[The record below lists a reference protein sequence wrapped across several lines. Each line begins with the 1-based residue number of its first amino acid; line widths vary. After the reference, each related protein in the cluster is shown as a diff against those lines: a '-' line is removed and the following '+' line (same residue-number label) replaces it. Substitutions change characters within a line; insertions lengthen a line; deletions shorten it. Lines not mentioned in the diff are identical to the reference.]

1 MISVKDLIKTSNG
14 TRILRGVSF
23 EVPPQ
28 TVLGIIGASG
38 SGKTTLLRC
47 LNGLERIDGGM
58 IEADGLRLEP
68 NLSRSEYNRRVN
80 ELRRKVGTV
89 FQHLYLFPHLTVLGN
104 VIEAPTRATVPH
116 PKAISEAYELL
127 ESVGLKEKARRYPE
141 SLSGG
146 EQQRV
151 AIARALAMHPALLM
165 FDEPTSALDPK
176 RSAGLR
182 SLLRGFV
189 ERGHTMVI
197 VSHSIGFLEGLA
209 DQLLYMEAG
218 EVVEAGATDLVLNSL
233 RDPRTKDFVEQAK
246 CGIAAKPDSS
256 ASGFSDLSCSRK
268 SHGLIS
274 GHTNPPEPCASKAVA
289 EQSASREIH

>member
-1 MISVKDLIKTSNG
+1 MIRVTDLIKQANG

-23 EVPPQ
+23 EVAPQ
-28 TVLGIIGASG
+28 TVLGVIGASG

-47 LNGLERIDGGM
+47 LNGLERIDGGA
-58 IEADGLRLEP
+58 IECEEVHLDA
-68 NLSRSEYNRRVN
+68 NLSAHEYSRRVK

-104 VIEAPTRATVPH
+104 IIEAPTHVLGVPRQ
-116 PKAISEAYELL
+116 KAETEALGLL
-127 ESVGLKEKARRYPE
+127 ESVGLKDKARRYPE

-189 ERGHTMVI
+189 TRGHTMVV

-209 DQLLYMEAG
+209 DQLLYMESG
-218 EVVEAGATDLVLNSL
+218 EVVEFGETETILNAPQ
-233 RDPRTKDFVEQAK
+233 DPRTKDFVQQAK
-246 CGIAAKPDSS
+246 
-256 ASGFSDLSCSRK
+256 
-268 SHGLIS
+268 
-274 GHTNPPEPCASKAVA
+274 
-289 EQSASREIH
+289 

>member
-1 MISVKDLIKTSNG
+1 MIRVTNLIKNATD
-14 TRILRGVSF
+14 TPILRGVSF
-23 EVPPQ
+23 EVQPK
-28 TVLGIIGASG
+28 TVMGIIGASG

-47 LNGLERIDGGM
+47 LNGLERIDGGS
-58 IEADGLRLEP
+58 IECADVRLES
-68 NLSRSEYNRRVN
+68 NLPKQGYARRVTD
-80 ELRRKVGTV
+80 LRRKVGTV

-104 VIEAPTRATVPH
+104 IIEAPTHVRRVPR
-116 PKAISEAYELL
+116 KQAEAEALSLL

-176 RSAGLR
+176 RTASLR

-209 DQLLYMEAG
+209 DQLLYLEGG
-218 EVVEAGATDLVLNSL
+218 EVVEFGDADEVLTSPS
-233 RDPRTKDFVEQAK
+233 DSRTKSFLQETK
-246 CGIAAKPDSS
+246 
-256 ASGFSDLSCSRK
+256 
-268 SHGLIS
+268 
-274 GHTNPPEPCASKAVA
+274 
-289 EQSASREIH
+289 

>member
-1 MISVKDLIKTSNG
+1 MIRVNDLIKTRNG

-23 EVPPQ
+23 TVAPQ

-47 LNGLERIDGGM
+47 LNGLERIDGGV
-58 IEADGLRLEP
+58 IECDEVKLEAT
-68 NLSRSEYNRRVN
+68 LTRGEYARRVT

-89 FQHLYLFPHLTVLGN
+89 FQHLYLFPHLTALGNITEAPMHVLGRPRK
-104 VIEAPTRATVPH
+104 EAET
-116 PKAISEAYELL
+116 EALQLL

-151 AIARALAMHPALLM
+151 AIARALAMHPALLL

-176 RSAGLR
+176 RSASLR

-189 ERGHTMVI
+189 ERGQTMVV
-197 VSHSIGFLEGLA
+197 VSHSIGFLDGLA
-209 DQLLYMEAG
+209 DQMLYMEAG
-218 EVVEAGATDLVLNSL
+218 EVIESGETNQLLNSP

-246 CGIAAKPDSS
+246 
-256 ASGFSDLSCSRK
+256 
-268 SHGLIS
+268 
-274 GHTNPPEPCASKAVA
+274 
-289 EQSASREIH
+289 